1 MLVAFLI
8 AVAAAVIALLVACE
22 TGAVPRQDAGRAPG
36 VAPASLPAA
45 GEPAA
50 RR

>member
-1 MLVAFLI
+1 MLLAFLI

-22 TGAVPRQDAGRAPG
+22 AGAVLRRGADPAPEAAQAVRS
-36 VAPASLPAA
+36 VAD
-45 GEPAA
+45 EQAA